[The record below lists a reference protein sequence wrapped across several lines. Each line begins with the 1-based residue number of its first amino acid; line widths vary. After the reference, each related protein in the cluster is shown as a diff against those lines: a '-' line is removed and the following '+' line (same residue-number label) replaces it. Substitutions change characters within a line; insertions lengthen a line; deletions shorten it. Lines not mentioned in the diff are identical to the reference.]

1 MQIYYLLQNLDLIIA
16 FAVLLLILINLNKN
30 KQLNNPAV
38 ILGLFVISELIERNL
53 SPYVPNLTL
62 YVKPLL
68 VLIFLFIPYA
78 YYHLL
83 TGRNLLNL
91 KENRLN
97 YLIYLAIFIFDVIL
111 VLVSFNPDFGN
122 VVSSNGDLI
131 NKSNF
136 YRTYGM
142 FIEMSLMTL
151 NLFVYSARSI
161 IYNFKNESDFYSLI
175 LPINLLSN
183 SLIFLLVTFNHYFT
197 RVDYLAYFANLRQ
210 FWVLSNVVLFSSI
223 LTKYNLINKR
233 KRLNYKYVE
242 SEINKLIKSGEIFK
256 PGLTVNELAKKL
268 DINVRDLS
276 QIINKIYKNNFSNWI
291 NSLRVERSKKLLLE
305 NKNFTIEAIAKESG
319 FNSKSNFN
327 RVFKLET
334 NLTPSEWLSGQNNVQ
349 DTVNTQS

>member
-1 MQIYYLLQNLDLIIA
+1 MQIYYLIQNLDLIVA
-16 FAVLLLILINLNKN
+16 FAVLLLLLINLNKSKLLKN
-30 KQLNNPAV
+30 AAV

-53 SPYVPNLTL
+53 SPYVPNITL

-83 TGRNLLNL
+83 TGRNLLSL
-91 KENRLN
+91 KENGLN
-97 YLIYLAIFIFDVIL
+97 YLIYLSIFIFDVIL
-111 VLVSFNPDFGN
+111 ILVSFNTDFGN

-151 NLFVYSARSI
+151 NLFVYTVRSI
-161 IYNFKNESDFYSLI
+161 NYNFKHENNLYSVI
-175 LPINLLSN
+175 LPINLTIN
-183 SLIFLLVTFNHYFT
+183 SLLFLLVTFNQYFS
-197 RVDYLAYFANLRQ
+197 RVDYLSYFANLRQ
-210 FWVLSNVVLFSSI
+210 FWVLSNGLLFISI
-223 LTKYNLINKR
+223 LIKYNLINKR

-242 SEINKLIKSGEIFK
+242 SEIDKLIKSGEIFK

-268 DINVRDLS
+268 DMNSRDLS
-276 QIINKIYKNNFSNWI
+276 QIINKIYKKNFSNWI
-291 NSLRVERSKKLLLE
+291 NSLRVERSKKLLSE

-327 RVFKLET
+327 RVFKIET
-334 NLTPSEWLSGQNNVQ
+334 NLTPSEWLSGQDNVQ